1 MDTIEIHRLVYVSKF
16 NLGRVDSAP
25 AALRNI
31 LSASR
36 RNNAKN
42 GVTGYLIFDGETFL
56 QILEGAEATV
66 SGTFARI
73 ESDRR
78 HRHASV
84 LEAKPSSARLFPT
97 WSMAAYLRS
106 PAHEAVFAR
115 HGLGGKIHQRTL
127 SADRVVSLAV
137 ELSLSVHNS
146 PIRL

>member
-1 MDTIEIHRLVYVSKF
+1 MDTIAIHRLVYVSKF

-25 AALRNI
+25 AALRDI

-36 RNNAKN
+36 RNNAKD
-42 GVTGYLIFDGETFL
+42 GVTGYLIFDGEFL

-73 ESDRR
+73 EGDSR
-78 HRHASV
+78 HRQTSV
-84 LEAKPSSARLFPT
+84 LEWKPSSTRLFPT

-115 HGLGGKIHQRTL
+115 HGLGGKIDRGTL
-127 SADRVVSLAV
+127 SADRVVSLAM
-137 ELSLSVHNS
+137 ELSL
-146 PIRL
+146 LGA